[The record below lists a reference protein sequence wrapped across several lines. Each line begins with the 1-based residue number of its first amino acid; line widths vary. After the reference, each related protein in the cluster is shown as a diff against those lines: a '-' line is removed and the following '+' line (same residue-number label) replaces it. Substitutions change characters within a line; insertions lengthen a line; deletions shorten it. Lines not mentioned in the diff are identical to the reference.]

1 MSCPLCLCTHTIYTT
16 SAAATTANITGPTE
30 YKDPI
35 SFSPLFVPHWQRTN
49 PLVPSY
55 LVPSRSLQHTVSS
68 VAPVRAQPG
77 HQTATN
83 KESAASGVY
92 GCKRKEEKKGFDC
105 SKRSSQRLC
114 VANLG
119 RYTIHTLLISILLD
133 YVNFHS
139 TISTVPPVSLA
150 YKSIPIQLSFNLG
163 SALCFLSRE
172 LCDIVSES
180 GSLLSISLSE
190 NFSSITV
197 MATEWSLDF
206 CLVCDRQT
214 LGGPYCSQT
223 CRLAEL
229 DLVSSKQSFPSSKT
243 STTTTKS
250 SRSHSSR
257 SLSPSSSQTSLS
269 SLRSNA
275 SLNSALSNQFQN
287 ELRDYAS
294 CFDHVRDLKRRMTS

>member
-1 MSCPLCLCTHTIYTT
+1 
-16 SAAATTANITGPTE
+16 
-30 YKDPI
+30 
-35 SFSPLFVPHWQRTN
+35 V
-49 PLVPSY
+49 
-55 LVPSRSLQHTVSS
+55 LQAEFT
-68 VAPVRAQPG
+68 R
-77 HQTATN
+77 
-83 KESAASGVY
+83 
-92 GCKRKEEKKGFDC
+92 CKRKEEKKGFDC

-294 CFDHVRDLKRRMTS
+294 CFDQVRDLKRRMTS